1 MVWVVIMMGYVEN
14 INDDGMALS
23 GYVADKP
30 LKIGQTSV
38 KKAQDS
44 YTMAHLVQTESEPVT
59 YSRAKVMAQ
68 YQAHQTVHV
77 QQTVDEKLEEQ
88 ELMALQKRDREVR
101 MHEQTHAAV
110 LGPYAGA
117 IRYKYKVGSDGKMYA
132 DGGSIVV
139 RTQFGGDSP
148 AAMYHRAS
156 RMRRSAM
163 ANASPSPADMA
174 TAVRATRMQQRAM
187 AAKLREE

>member
-1 MVWVVIMMGYVEN
+1 MGHVEN
-14 INDDGMALS
+14 IQDGGMALS
-23 GYVADKP
+23 GYAADK
-30 LKIGQTSV
+30 SRN
-38 KKAQDS
+38 A
-44 YTMAHLVQTESEPVT
+44 VQTPAKKPQDAYTAAHAEHAATDPVT
-59 YSRAKVMAQ
+59 YSRATVVAQFQQ
-68 YQAHQTVHV
+68 YQAPRG

-88 ELMALQKRDREVR
+88 ELIALRKRDREVR

-117 IRYKYKVGSDGKMYA
+117 IRYKYKVGPDGQMYA

-163 ANASPSPADMA
+163 ANAAPSPADMA
-174 TAVRATRMQQRAM
+174 TAIMATRMQQRAM
-187 AAKLREE
+187 AAKLREEE